1 MKYVSVSYIL
11 SVVAGVALLSGC
23 AARPEAVQTKSLFV
37 DPAIRAQLFQAAE
50 ETLGSMHFVIDK
62 LDVNSGVVHTQ
73 PLRGAQ
79 FFELWRG
86 DNVGSFNTAEAN
98 LCTLRRVVELRVTL
112 EEGFLRVGC
121 DVRVQ
126 RLSLPENEVI
136 SVSQAYR
143 MHSRSKSSI
152 QRFELSPEQEELM
165 TWIDLGRDEPLAQ
178 KILERIARKLKR
190 LEEQKAA

>member
-1 MKYVSVSYIL
+1 MKYLRVSYIL
-11 SVVAGVALLSGC
+11 SAVAGAALLGGC
-23 AARPEAVQTKSLFV
+23 AAQPEAIQTKSLFV
-37 DPAIRAQLFQAAE
+37 DPAIRVQLFQAAE

-73 PLRGAQ
+73 PLRAAQ

-86 DNVGSFNTAEAN
+86 DNVGSFNAAEAN
-98 LCTLRRVVELRVTL
+98 LNTLRRVVELRVTE
-112 EEGFLRVGC
+112 EEGFLHVAC

-143 MHSRSKSSI
+143 MHSRSKISV
-152 QRFELSPEQEELM
+152 QRFELSPRQEKLM
-165 TWIDLGRDEPLAQ
+165 TWIDLGRDEHLAQ
-178 KILERIARKLKR
+178 KILERIAGRLKR